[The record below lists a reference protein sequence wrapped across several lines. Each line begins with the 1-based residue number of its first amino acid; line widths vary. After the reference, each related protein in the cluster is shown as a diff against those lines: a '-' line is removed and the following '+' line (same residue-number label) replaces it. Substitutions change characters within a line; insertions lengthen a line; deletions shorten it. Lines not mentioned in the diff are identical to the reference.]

1 MNCNLVNNLSLTD
14 NDFEISNVILDV
26 QWLFYR

>member
-14 NDFEISNVILDV
+14 NDFEISNVILHV